1 MLQRLSVNRGLL
13 TAVAL
18 LAATLVWSGEPA
30 EQALA
35 PGRYPGP
42 PLWRVSKGDHELWLF
57 GTLSAVPKEMK
68 WSSAAVETVL
78 AEADEVLSP
87 PGARAATLRPVQ
99 LLRLWLRVREL
110 SANPDGKQL
119 AEVLPPDLYTRY
131 SALRSRYAR
140 HERSHEDQRPIMA
153 ARRIYEDAVEV
164 MGLVSGREVESGIE
178 RSARR
183 ADVETTDTK
192 FPVDAEGLLENAA
205 QVSFEAESDCVDKL
219 LATLEQD
226 EGRIVRRARA
236 WAIGDLAALR
246 SFEYPDIR
254 RDCLGF
260 PGWPEALLGT
270 LQKADDRWL
279 EEAERALSANRTTF
293 GSVDLRE
300 LVSSD
305 GLLARLR
312 ERGYD
317 VRAP

>member
-1 MLQRLSVNRGLL
+1 MLQRLNVQRHWLAS
-13 TAVAL
+13 VAL
-18 LAATLVWSGEPA
+18 LAATAAWSAEPP

-57 GTLSAVPKEMK
+57 GTLSVVPKEMK
-68 WSSAAVETVL
+68 WSSAE
-78 AEADEVLSP
+78 AERAIAGAEEVLSP

-110 SANPDGKQL
+110 SAGRDGKQL
-119 AEVLPPDLYTRY
+119 AEVLPADLYARY
-131 SALRSRYAR
+131 AALRNRYAR
-140 HERSHEDQRPIMA
+140 RERSHEDQRPIIA
-153 ARRIYEDAVEV
+153 ARRIYEDAVET

-183 ADVETTDTK
+183 AGVKFTDTK
-192 FPVDAEGLLENAA
+192 FPVDPESLLENAA
-205 QVSFEAESDCVDKL
+205 QVSFEAESDCFDKL

-236 WAIGDLAALR
+236 WAIGDVAALAH
-246 SFEYPDIR
+246 FEYPDIR
-254 RDCLGF
+254 RDCLAF
-260 PGWPEALLGT
+260 PGWPEGLLGT
-270 LQKADDRWL
+270 LQGADDRWL
-279 EEAERALSANRTTF
+279 EEAERALAANRTTF
-293 GSVDLRE
+293 GAVDLRE
-300 LVSSD
+300 LLSSD

-317 VRAP
+317 VQAP